1 MSLIQLIKSDN
12 LIFMKTITATEA
24 ARNFSAILDA
34 VEAGDEF
41 EITRGNKSIAVISM
55 AKNQVPN
62 SVLLRSSLEKH
73 FQMHGTISDEEANRQ
88 IQAVRQLRDADL
100 DLEIG
105 EGKWSV

>member
-1 MSLIQLIKSDN
+1 MSLIQQIKSDN
-12 LIFMKTITATEA
+12 LICMKTITATEV

-41 EITRGNKSIAVISM
+41 EITRGNKSIAIISM
-55 AKNQVPN
+55 VKNEVPN
-62 SVLLRSSLEKH
+62 SVMLRSSLEKH
-73 FQMHGTISDEEANRQ
+73 FEMHGTISEEEANRQ

-100 DLEIG
+100 DLDIR